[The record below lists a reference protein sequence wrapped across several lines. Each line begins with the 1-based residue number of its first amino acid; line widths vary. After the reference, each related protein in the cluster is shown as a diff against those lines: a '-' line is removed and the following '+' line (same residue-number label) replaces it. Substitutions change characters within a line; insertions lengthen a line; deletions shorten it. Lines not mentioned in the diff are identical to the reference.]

1 MKDGARQF
9 KFAVLI
15 SLFVMMSVC
24 PGTAQG
30 RQSLSTDEFLE
41 YSLEAL
47 RSKMNEAVEANRQI
61 SARNVSIR
69 NRVLFLREEMRKFD
83 DDLIKLKEQAIDLRN
98 AIRLDAAELKL
109 EEKQVNN
116 LLERKR
122 HLDFERDLLKKRME
136 TSSLERGLLEQ
147 GVNETA
153 FDIRELAGSVKGS
166 TTSQLLNYF
175 AEEKLKFLDM
185 LKGYQIRIADAQ
197 SRFDAEELLAAGH
210 LRAKETALREKER
223 LESQISEW
231 DLRLKEE
238 SARAD
243 LLKREAE
250 RVQQDTRENRLAMEK
265 GNFEKKE
272 YRKQLTIVIQDF
284 KAARQDFQ
292 KQCVK
297 DEQELQR
304 QIALLK
310 EENQAL
316 FYYKKILEN
325 QLRLSQVKDGEEHT
339 TLLVTQQQLDLDR
352 NKQDLV
358 NEVNQARTAF
368 ANQASVNASL
378 ARDEER
384 LTKELGDLTA
394 RVEQVKQ
401 SAAVIREDAFG
412 QKKAALDM
420 AFQEQSMRMQKLEQ
434 DIEAVEL
441 DLQRQKDLLLAEQNR
456 TNDLEKVLAEGADR
470 LKELE
475 KNNGLLL
482 QEQKALSLAA
492 IDKLSSF
499 KKSIADARLSKR
511 AMEASYDVIQKK
523 YQAGEYEVKAFEAER
538 GELNRYFDVLK
549 NENKGLQKRL
559 AELKKR

>member
-9 KFAVLI
+9 KFVGLI
-15 SLFVMMSVC
+15 LFFVMMTVY
-24 PGTAQG
+24 PGAAQG

-47 RSKMNEAVEANRQI
+47 RSKMNEAVEENRQI

-69 NRVLFLREEMRKFD
+69 NRVLFLREEMRKLD

-153 FDIRELAGSVKGS
+153 FDIRELAGSVNGS
-166 TTSQLLNYF
+166 ATSQLLNYF
-175 AEEKLKFLDM
+175 GEEKLKFLDM
-185 LKGYQIRIADAQ
+185 LKGYQIRIAEAQ
-197 SRFDAEELLAAGH
+197 NKFDAEELVAAGH
-210 LRAKETALREKER
+210 LRAKEIALRERER
-223 LESQISEW
+223 LEGQVSEW
-231 DLRLKEE
+231 GLRLKEE
-238 SARAD
+238 QARAD
-243 LLKREAE
+243 LLKGEAE
-250 RVQQDTRENRLAMEK
+250 RIQQDARENRSATEK
-265 GNFEKKE
+265 ENFEKKE
-272 YRKQLTIVIQDF
+272 YSKQLTIVIQDI
-284 KAARQDFQ
+284 KAAQQDFHVQ
-292 KQCVK
+292 FVK

-304 QIALLK
+304 QIALLT
-310 EENQAL
+310 EENQTL
-316 FYYKKILEN
+316 FNYKKALED
-325 QLRLSQVKDGEEHT
+325 QLRLLQVRDGEEHT
-339 TLLVTQQQLDLDR
+339 TLLVTQQQFDLDQ
-352 NKQDLV
+352 NKQDLI
-358 NEVNQARTAF
+358 NEINQARTAF
-368 ANQASVNASL
+368 ANQVNINASFV
-378 ARDEER
+378 RDEER

-420 AFQEQSMRMQKLEQ
+420 AFQEQRARMQKLEQ
-434 DIEAVEL
+434 DIAAVEL

-456 TNDLEKVLAEGADR
+456 ANDLEKTLSEGVAR
-470 LKELE
+470 VKELE

-482 QEQKALSLAA
+482 QEQKTLSLAV

-538 GELNRYFDVLK
+538 GELNRYLDVLK

-559 AELKKR
+559 TELKKR

>member
-1 MKDGARQF
+1 MKDGAGQF
-9 KFAVLI
+9 KFVGLI
-15 SLFVMMSVC
+15 LFFVMMTVY
-24 PGTAQG
+24 PGAAQG

-47 RSKMNEAVEANRQI
+47 RSKMNEAVEENRQI

-69 NRVLFLREEMRKFD
+69 NRVLFLREEMRKLD

-153 FDIRELAGSVKGS
+153 FDIRELAGSVNGS

-185 LKGYQIRIADAQ
+185 LKGYQIRIAEAQ
-197 SRFDAEELLAAGH
+197 NKFDAEELVAAGH
-210 LRAKETALREKER
+210 LRAKEIALRERER
-223 LESQISEW
+223 LEGQVSEW
-231 DLRLKEE
+231 GLRLKEE
-238 SARAD
+238 QARTD

-250 RVQQDTRENRLAMEK
+250 RMQQDARENRLATEK
-265 GNFEKKE
+265 ENFEKKE
-272 YRKQLTIVIQDF
+272 YGKKLTIVIQDI
-284 KAARQDFQ
+284 KAAQEDFHTQ
-292 KQCVK
+292 FVK

-304 QIALLK
+304 QIALLT
-310 EENQAL
+310 EENQIL
-316 FYYKKILEN
+316 FNYKKALED
-325 QLRLSQVKDGEEHT
+325 QLRLLQVKDGEEHT
-339 TLLVTQQQLDLDR
+339 TLLVTQQQSDLDQ
-352 NKQDLV
+352 NKQDLI
-358 NEVNQARTAF
+358 NEINQARTAF
-368 ANQASVNASL
+368 ANQANINASFV
-378 ARDEER
+378 RDEER

-420 AFQEQSMRMQKLEQ
+420 AFQEQNARMQKLEQ
-434 DIEAVEL
+434 DIAAVEL
-441 DLQRQKDLLLAEQNR
+441 DLQRQKDLLLEEQNR
-456 TNDLEKVLAEGADR
+456 ANDLEKALAEGVAR
-470 LKELE
+470 VKELE
-475 KNNGLLL
+475 KINGLLL
-482 QEQKALSLAA
+482 QERKDLSLAA
-492 IDKLSSF
+492 LDKLSLF

-538 GELNRYFDVLK
+538 GELSRYFDVLK

-559 AELKKR
+559 TELKKR